1 LPFSDNPLS
10 RRTLLKGIGL
20 LAGLAPAW
28 RHIASGQQ
36 AEKLGAGEKTAIAV
50 IVTHIIPTD
59 ATPGA
64 QEAGIANSVEAEAEK
79 SDKLWKMYG
88 SGLRELD
95 TLSRTQFGK
104 SFLEITYE
112 QQDQLLRDIANS
124 EFFKSVRN
132 LTVRRFY
139 NSQLGFESVGY
150 PGMGQPNGHRDF
162 DQPPS
167 KSGDQHKGME
177 LEAAL
182 PEGEGKKEVAASC
195 GQCHRLDVVTS
206 QRKTRA
212 QWQQTVSKM
221 ITQYHASL
229 EPRVADKIVA
239 YLSQNLGSH

>member
-1 LPFSDNPLS
+1 MPSSDNSLS
-10 RRTLLKGIGL
+10 RRTLLKGIAL
-20 LAGLAPAW
+20 LAGLAPTW
-28 RHIASGQQ
+28 RHIASDQQ
-36 AEKLGAGEKTAIAV
+36 AEKLDAGEKTAIAV
-50 IVTHIIPTD
+50 IVSHIIPTD

-64 QEAGIANSVEAEAEK
+64 REAGIANDVEAEAEK
-79 SDKLWKMYG
+79 SDKLWKMCG
-88 SGLRELD
+88 SELRELD
-95 TLSRTQFGK
+95 TQSQTQFGK
-104 SFLEITYE
+104 SFVAITYE
-112 QQDQLLRDIANS
+112 QQDQLLRGIANS
-124 EFFKSVRN
+124 EFFKFVRN

-139 NSQLGFESVGY
+139 NSRLGLEGVGY

-167 KSGDQHKGME
+167 ESGDQQKRME
-177 LEAAL
+177 VEVAL

-195 GQCHRLDVVTS
+195 GQCHGLDVVTS

-229 EPRVADKIVA
+229 EPRVADKIVS